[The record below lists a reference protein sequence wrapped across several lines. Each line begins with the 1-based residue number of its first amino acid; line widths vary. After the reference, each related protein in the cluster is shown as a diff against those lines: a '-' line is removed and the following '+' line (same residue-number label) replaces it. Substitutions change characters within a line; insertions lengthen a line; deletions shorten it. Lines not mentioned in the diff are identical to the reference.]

1 MRSEAWNY
9 LGQTLSTRAP
19 PAERSGEAVTIST
32 QQATEGPEEMTVE
45 LRDTWL
51 PDPGAIY

>member
-1 MRSEAWNY
+1 MCTAQLEGPKRS
-9 LGQTLSTRAP
+9 GGRG
-19 PAERSGEAVTIST
+19 GEAVTIST
-32 QQATEGPEEMTVE
+32 QWATEGPEEMTVE